1 MEVVFLSRCRRYLPK
16 VSNCPVFPSA
26 PLVVEGA
33 GASRQQS
40 PFSQSMRSVLG
51 LSFTGNGQ
59 REKIK
64 RGPWGLKVKVR
75 ALQGQGTGCERLTG
89 ANLPRA
95 EI

>member
-1 MEVVFLSRCRRYLPK
+1 MCF
-16 VSNCPVFPSA
+16 FPDTGGTFPRLVIVQSSA
-26 PLVVEGA
+26 PLAVEGA

-40 PFSQSMRSVLG
+40 PFRVCQSINEISAWL
-51 LSFTGNGQ
+51 FIY
-59 REKIK
+59 REWAEKKNK

-89 ANLPRA
+89 ANSLRA